1 MSKITGFDIGDPN
14 KPFQVV
20 GSHLGGRDRAITIE
34 RPRAN
39 IRGTEIEGLAKE
51 LSANTKAI
59 REAIGRLEVMQG
71 MMALDEETD
80 SVVLDKKFVE
90 DHEQEVA
97 ALKKLFEEIITKVQK

>member
-1 MSKITGFDIGDPN
+1 
-14 KPFQVV
+14 
-20 GSHLGGRDRAITIE
+20 
-34 RPRAN
+34 
-39 IRGTEIEGLAKE
+39 
-51 LSANTKAI
+51 
-59 REAIGRLEVMQG
+59 